1 MEVIGIAIIDK
12 DNKLTQKM
20 KLSFL
25 PFFMSKDPIIEL
37 INTHLK
43 IIHDK
48 VKLAELQS
56 FRVSD
61 DGVLSELTAT
71 VQKLINFS
79 YFILTRGTEVNN
91 KTMVGSEIYF
101 RKAFEYI
108 RKNYTEINADF
119 DLDIINDLSK
129 FDKITILNKQLTDI
143 KVIMVK
149 NIEQILDRG
158 EKLDVLIE
166 KSKELSDKAKLFY
179 KETKKVN
186 KCCVI
191 M

>member
-1 MEVIGIAIIDK
+1 MEVIGVIIIDK
-12 DNKLTQKM
+12 DNKLTQKLN
-20 KLSFL
+20 LSFL
-25 PFFMSKDPIIEL
+25 PFYISKDPIIDL

-43 IIHDK
+43 IIHEK
-48 VKLAELQS
+48 VKLTEIQS

-61 DGVLSELTAT
+61 NGILSELTAT

-79 YFILTRGTEVNN
+79 YFILTKGTEIND

-108 RKNYTEINADF
+108 KKYTEINSDF
-119 DLDIINDLSK
+119 NLDIINDLSK
-129 FDKITILNKQLTDI
+129 FDNFTILNKKLVDI
-143 KVIMVK
+143 KVILVK
-149 NIEQILDRG
+149 NIEQILERG

-166 KSKELSDKAKLFY
+166 KSKDLSNKAKIFY

-186 KCCVI
+186 KCCII